1 VALISMRLKAVL
13 TALNNATVTDVA
25 YKSYV
30 AHTPIR
36 SGNARRKTKKGVNQ
50 VVADYPYAQQLQD
63 NSSPQTHGKGIVQ
76 PTIDDVRDYVYRTTG
91 VRIK

>member
-1 VALISMRLKAVL
+1 MRLKQVL

-50 VVADYPYAQQLQD
+50 VVADYPYAQRLQD
-63 NSSPQTHGKGIVQ
+63 NASPQTLGKGIAQ
-76 PTIDDVRDYVYRTTG
+76 PTIDDVRAYVFRTTG

>member
-1 VALISMRLKAVL
+1 MKLKAVL

-63 NSSPQTHGKGIVQ
+63 NFSPQTHGNVLFSQRLMMCVTMFIAQQV
-76 PTIDDVRDYVYRTTG
+76 
-91 VRIK
+91 